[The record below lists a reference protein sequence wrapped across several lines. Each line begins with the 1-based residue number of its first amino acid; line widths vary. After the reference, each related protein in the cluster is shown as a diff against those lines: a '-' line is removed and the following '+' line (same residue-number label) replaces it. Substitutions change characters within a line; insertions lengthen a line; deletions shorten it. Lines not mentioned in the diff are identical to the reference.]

1 MCAPYRTN
9 LLRACLGLA
18 LVAVFGAGMLHAQP
32 RRARPAHPSD
42 MKTPDQAEGTDIL
55 GQMRQALMAE
65 DTYLEFELKVLPR
78 RGEEI
83 LSEGRLWA
91 SQNSEGPVM
100 RLSLGEGTLLVQSGP
115 NPMAWRW
122 SSRAQ
127 REPAVMGVAT
137 WFAPLADSDLSAFD
151 LQMPFLFWED
161 WVYEGQGMVGGRTA
175 DTFFVKP
182 PPSVATQRPELTAIR
197 FHLDRTY
204 HAILLA
210 EHIGKDGAVMKT
222 FRLVGLKRMGERYTM
237 KAVEIRDEM
246 TRRKTRLTVTEARI
260 GDQLPA
266 VMFKP
271 EYLDR
276 APSKPASADN

>member
-1 MCAPYRTN
+1 MRAPHRKS
-9 LLRACLGLA
+9 LLCACLGLA
-18 LVAVFGAGMLHAQP
+18 LVAIFGAGMLHAQSKRP
-32 RRARPAHPSD
+32 RLSHPSGV
-42 MKTPDQAEGTDIL
+42 KTPDQAEGADIL
-55 GQMRQALMAE
+55 GQMRQALMAD

-83 LSEGRLWA
+83 RSEGRLWA

-127 REPAVMGVAT
+127 REPAVMDVAT
-137 WFAPLADSDLSAFD
+137 WFSPLADSDLSAFD

-161 WVYEGQGMVGGRTA
+161 SVYEGQSMVGGRTA
-175 DTFFVKP
+175 DTFLVKP
-182 PPSVATQRPELTAIR
+182 PPSVAAQRPEMTAIR

-210 EHIGKDGAVMKT
+210 EHIGRDSTVTKT
-222 FRLVGLKRMGERYTM
+222 FRLIGLKRVGNRYTM
-237 KAVEIRDEM
+237 KAVEIRDEI

-260 GDQLPA
+260 GDPLPA

-271 EYLDR
+271 ECLDR
-276 APSKPASADN
+276 GLSKSARADN

>member
-32 RRARPAHPSD
+32 RRPRPAHPSD

-127 REPAVMGVAT
+127 REPAAMDVAK

-222 FRLVGLKRMGERYTM
+222 FRLVGLKRVGERYTM

>member
-32 RRARPAHPSD
+32 RRPRPAHPSD

-122 SSRAQ
+122 SSLAQ
-127 REPAVMGVAT
+127 REPAVMDVAT

-210 EHIGKDGAVMKT
+210 EHIGKDSAVTKT
-222 FRLVGLKRMGERYTM
+222 FRLIGLKRVGDRYTM
-237 KAVEIRDEM
+237 KAVEIRDEL

-276 APSKPASADN
+276 APSKPARADN

>member
-1 MCAPYRTN
+1 
-9 LLRACLGLA
+9 
-18 LVAVFGAGMLHAQP
+18 
-32 RRARPAHPSD
+32 

-122 SSRAQ
+122 SSLAQ
-127 REPAVMGVAT
+127 REPAVMDVAT

-210 EHIGKDGAVMKT
+210 EHIGKDSAVTKT
-222 FRLVGLKRMGERYTM
+222 FRLIGLKRVGDRYTM
-237 KAVEIRDEM
+237 KAVEIRDEL

-276 APSKPASADN
+276 APSKPARADN

>member
-1 MCAPYRTN
+1 MRAPYPKN
-9 LLRACLGLA
+9 FLCAYLGLA
-18 LVAVFGAGMLHAQP
+18 LVAVSGAGMLHAQP
-32 RRARPAHPSD
+32 RRPRPAHQSD
-42 MKTPDQAEGTDIL
+42 VKPPDKTEGADIL
-55 GQMRQALMAE
+55 GQMRQSLMAE

-78 RGEEI
+78 RGEVS

-91 SQNSEGPVM
+91 SHNSEGPVM

-127 REPAVMGVAT
+127 GEPAVLDVAT
-137 WFAPLADSDLSAFD
+137 WFAPLADSDLSIFD
-151 LQMPFLFWED
+151 LQRPFLFWED
-161 WVYEGQGMVGGRTA
+161 WVYEGQSMVSGRTT
-175 DTFFVKP
+175 DTFLVKP
-182 PPSVATQRPELTAIR
+182 PPTVATQRPELTAIR

-222 FRLVGLKRMGERYTM
+222 FGLVGLKRVGERYTM

-260 GDQLPA
+260 GDPLPA
-266 VMFKP
+266 MMFKP

-276 APSKPASADN
+276 GPSKPARADN

>member
-1 MCAPYRTN
+1 MRAPYRTN

-32 RRARPAHPSD
+32 RRPRPPHQFD
-42 MKTPDQAEGTDIL
+42 VKIPDQAEGADIL

-78 RGEEI
+78 RGEETS
-83 LSEGRLWA
+83 SEGRLWA
-91 SQNSEGPVM
+91 SHNSDGPVM
-100 RLSLGEGTLLVQSGP
+100 RLSLGEGTLLVQSGL

-127 REPAVMGVAT
+127 REPAVMDVAT
-137 WFAPLADSDLSAFD
+137 CFAPLADSDLSAFD

-161 WVYEGQGMVGGRTA
+161 YVYEGQGMVGGRTA
-175 DTFFVKP
+175 DTFLVKP

-222 FRLVGLKRMGERYTM
+222 FRLIGLKRVGDRYTM
-237 KAVEIRDEM
+237 KAVEIRDEV
-246 TRRKTRLTVTEARI
+246 TRRKTRLTVAAARI
-260 GDQLPA
+260 GDSLPA
-266 VMFKP
+266 AMFKP

-276 APSKPASADN
+276 GLSKSVRADN